1 MTSKKI
7 NDFYRS
13 VTEIIFP
20 TPRLKREIY
29 QWLEESM
36 DWTLKMSLEKS
47 DGDKYWNVVRNT
59 MVQFLALVEGYNA
72 NHEQYLSAA
81 DLFLLNSLGDIDDL
95 MPALNYTDYKGNV
108 TKKRSVDFCSAPW
121 CIAEIERRSHCTVIV
136 KAIDGEL
143 HVTHNMWTG
152 YFQMLVVWKQYDFQ
166 LSDAGIV
173 SSKIAFSSW
182 PGLLSSEDDYY
193 ITGQGLLITE
203 TTNNVYNYQL
213 YDLISPSSLVAWV
226 RATTANYMATDAKS
240 WHELFKKYNS
250 GTYNNQWVVT
260 DTNLFKTNMTVLAPN
275 TIVIGSQ
282 LPGYYEFADVTNFYN
297 QNGYWASYNVPY
309 FEKAKQLSGY
319 KTMQSL
325 YGNLFSWENTPRAKI
340 IRERQAGITSM
351 ALLQQ
356 FMRNNNWTHDPLS
369 LNCPMNQIAARGDL
383 SPPGDHMCLRAA
395 FGSVSVKITSTAL
408 SKRFAANLIVGP
420 TTESTPVFS
429 WTPEFMKMFPT
440 PHYGQAQTYNFG
452 WQHLHH
458 PLL

>member
-1 MTSKKI
+1 
-7 NDFYRS
+7 
-13 VTEIIFP
+13 
-20 TPRLKREIY
+20 
-29 QWLEESM
+29 M

-47 DGDKYWNVVRNT
+47 DGDKYWNVVGNT

-72 NHEQYLSAA
+72 NHEQYLSAS

-95 MPALNYTDYKGNV
+95 MPALNYTDYKGNG

-136 KAIDGEL
+136 KAIEGEL
-143 HVTHNMWTG
+143 HMTHNMWTG

-166 LSDAGIV
+166 LSGEGIV

-182 PGLLSSEDDYY
+182 PGLLSSEDDFY

-213 YDLISPSSLVAWV
+213 YDLISPASLVAWV

-275 TIVIGSQ
+275 TILVGSQ
-282 LPGYYEFADVTNFYN
+282 LPGYYEFSDVTDFYN
-297 QNGYWASYNVPY
+297 RNGYWASYNVPY
-309 FEKAKQLSGY
+309 FETAKRLSGY

-325 YGNLFSWENTPRAKI
+325 YGNLFSWEDTPRAKI
-340 IRERQAGITSM
+340 IRERQGRVTSM
-351 ALLQQ
+351 TLLQQ

-369 LNCPMNQIAARGDL
+369 LHCPMNQIASRADL
-383 SPPGDHMCLRAA
+383 SPAGDPLCLRAA
-395 FGSVSVKITSTAL
+395 FGSVNVKITSTAL

-429 WTPEFMKMFPT
+429 WTPEFMRTFPT
-440 PHYGQAQTYNFG
+440 PHYGQAQTYNFD